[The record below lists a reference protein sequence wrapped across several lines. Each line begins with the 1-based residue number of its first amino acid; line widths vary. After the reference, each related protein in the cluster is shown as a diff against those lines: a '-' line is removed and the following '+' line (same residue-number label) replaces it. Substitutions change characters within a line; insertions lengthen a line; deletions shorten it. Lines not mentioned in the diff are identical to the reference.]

1 LQIGMTSSAEK
12 GEIAMPIDVIV
23 ESELTIYGTSGLP
36 APAYGPMLRMI
47 ETGKLQPKKLVGR
60 TLPLEE
66 AGAVLASMSDF
77 ATLGVPVVD
86 RY

>member
-1 LQIGMTSSAEK
+1 
-12 GEIAMPIDVIV
+12 
-23 ESELTIYGTSGLP
+23 
-36 APAYGPMLRMI
+36 MI

-60 TLPLEE
+60 TLALEE
-66 AGAVLASMSDF
+66 AGTVLASMSDF